1 MSKNNVCNNC
11 GKQGHLFHQ
20 CKLPITS
27 YGIILFLVTKHGIKF
42 LMIRR
47 KDSFGY
53 IDFIRGK
60 YIQHNIE
67 HLQSIFNEMSVS
79 ERENIKANSFDTL
92 WKNMWGDTN
101 IGSQYKSEEMSS
113 QKKFDAL
120 KAGVQIN
127 GEIITMDS
135 IIDKSTTNWLETEWE
150 FPKGRRNFQEKD
162 LDCALREFEEE
173 TGYSR
178 ANIKVVENL
187 MPFEEIFIGS
197 NHKSYKHKY
206 FLANMEDNLEGE
218 CGEDMLPNFQLTEVS
233 KLEWKTLE
241 ECLESIRPYNL
252 EKKQLILNIN
262 KVLQEYRLY

>member
-1 MSKNNVCNNC
+1 MNKNNVCNNC
-11 GKQGHLFHQ
+11 NKQGHLFHQ

-27 YGIILFLVTKHGIKF
+27 YGIILFRSTLNGLQF

-60 YIQHNIE
+60 YIQHNVE
-67 HLQSIFNEMSVS
+67 HMKSIFNEMSVTEKETIRTS
-79 ERENIKANSFDTL
+79 TFETL
-92 WKNMWGDTN
+92 WAKMWGITN
-101 IGSQYKSEEMSS
+101 IGTQFKSEEMSS
-113 QKKFDAL
+113 QKKFAML
-120 KAGVQIN
+120 KAGIQIN
-127 GEIITMDS
+127 DELVS
-135 IIDKSTTNWLETEWE
+135 IDTLISSSTTNWTETEWE

-173 TGYSR
+173 TGYPR
-178 ANIKVVENL
+178 NKIKVIENL

-206 FLANMEDNLEGE
+206 FLAFMEDNLDLLES
-218 CGEDMLPNFQLTEVS
+218 FQLTEVS
-233 KLEWKTLE
+233 KLDWKSLD
-241 ECLESIRPYNL
+241 ECLGSIRPYNL

>member
-1 MSKNNVCNNC
+1 MSKNNICNNC

-27 YGIILFLVTKHGIKF
+27 YGVIVFRKIENATQY

-60 YIQHNIE
+60 YIQHNVE
-67 HLQSIFNEMSVS
+67 QLQSIFNEMSVL
-79 ERENIKANSFDTL
+79 ERQNIQANPFETL
-92 WKNMWGDTN
+92 WRNMWGDTN
-101 IGSQYKSEEMSS
+101 IGTQYKAEEMSS
-113 QKKFDAL
+113 QKKFDTL
-120 KAGVQIN
+120 KAGIQIEGELVTLDTLIN
-127 GEIITMDS
+127 GC
-135 IIDKSTTNWLETEWE
+135 TTNWVETEWE

-178 ANIKVVENL
+178 SQINVVENL

-206 FLANMEDNLEGE
+206 FLAFKICYKNKR
-218 CGEDMLPNFQLTEVS
+218 V
-233 KLEWKTLE
+233 
-241 ECLESIRPYNL
+241 
-252 EKKQLILNIN
+252 EK
-262 KVLQEYRLY
+262 

>member
-1 MSKNNVCNNC
+1 MSKNNICNNC

-27 YGIILFLVTKHGIKF
+27 YGVIVFRKIENVTQY

-60 YIQHNIE
+60 YIQHNVE
-67 HLQSIFNEMSVS
+67 QLQSIFNEMSVL
-79 ERENIKANSFDTL
+79 ERQNIQANPFETL
-92 WKNMWGDTN
+92 WRNMWGDTN
-101 IGSQYKSEEMSS
+101 IGTQYKAEEMSS
-113 QKKFDAL
+113 QKKFDTL
-120 KAGVQIN
+120 KAGIQIEGELVTLDTLIN
-127 GEIITMDS
+127 GC
-135 IIDKSTTNWLETEWE
+135 TTNWVETEWE

-178 ANIKVVENL
+178 SQINVVENL

-206 FLANMEDNLEGE
+206 FLAQMEDQ
-218 CGEDMLPNFQLTEVS
+218 EDLMPDFQLTEVS